1 MLCVFIFSKM
11 KKYLL
16 IIFLS
21 AYSFLSMAQNTDT
34 VISVPKNWTKG
45 GVLSIDFAQSSFT
58 NWAAGGQN
66 ALSITSILNT
76 FANYKKDKDSWDNSI
91 GLAYGMLQSGYSAL
105 RKNEDKIDISSK
117 YGRYAFYEHWYYSGL
132 INFKSQFSDGYNFPN
147 DSVVVSHFLAPGYL
161 LAAIGMDYKTE
172 DNSLSL
178 FISPIT
184 SRTIIVNDQRLADA
198 GAYGA
203 TAATTDIINGVGI
216 QTKKGEKVNYQFG
229 GYFRMAFK
237 KDVLT
242 NVNVSSKLELF
253 SNYLKDPQNVVV
265 NWENI
270 ISLKVNKYISSN
282 ISTVMIYDHNI
293 PVPIEREI
301 NGVKVPGVGPRLQ
314 FKEVFALGF
323 SYKF

>member
-1 MLCVFIFSKM
+1 M
-11 KKYLL
+11 KKHLL

-21 AYSFLSMAQNTDT
+21 AYGFLSKAQNTDT
-34 VISVPKNWTKG
+34 AVVIPKSWTKG
-45 GVLSIDFAQSSFT
+45 GIFSLDFAQSSFT

-66 ALSITSILNT
+66 ALSVTSILNT
-76 FANYKKDKDSWDNSI
+76 FANYKKGKNSWDNTLVL
-91 GLAYGMLQSGYSAL
+91 GYGMLQSGYSAL
-105 RKNEDKIDISSK
+105 RKNEDKIDLSSK
-117 YGRYAFYEHWYYSGL
+117 YGRYAFYEHWYYTAL
-132 INFKSQFSDGYNFPN
+132 MNFKSQFSDGYNFPN
-147 DSVVVSHFLAPGYL
+147 DSVVVSHFLAPAYA
-161 LAAIGMDYKTE
+161 LAAIGMDYKTK
-172 DNSLSL
+172 DNSLSI

-216 QTKKGEKVNYQFG
+216 QTKKGEKITYQLG
-229 GYFRMAFK
+229 GYFKMAFK
-237 KDVLT
+237 KDVFT

-253 SNYLKDPQNVVV
+253 SNYLKNPQNVVV

-282 ISTVMIYDHNI
+282 ISTVMIYDHSI
-293 PVPIEREI
+293 PVPVERQI
-301 NGVKVPGVGPRLQ
+301 NGVKVAGVGPRLQ